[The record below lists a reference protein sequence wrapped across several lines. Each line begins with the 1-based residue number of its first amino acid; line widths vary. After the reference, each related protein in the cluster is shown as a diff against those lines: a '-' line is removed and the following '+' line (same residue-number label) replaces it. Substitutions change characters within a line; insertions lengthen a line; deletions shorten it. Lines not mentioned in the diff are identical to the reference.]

1 MKRYR
6 CRGTITVFLSLV
18 SVLFLSLVCTMV
30 ESARLQGARA
40 WAAAVTD
47 MGIFSVFGEYSTE
60 ILEKYDVLF
69 LDGSYGNGEF
79 EEERIALQMREF
91 MRYNA
96 NPAEE
101 MKLIKGRNLFPM
113 EIEKC
118 EVSGYTLATDED
130 GEAFYQQA
138 VRNVKENLGT
148 ELLLKYQEAR
158 KEAERQQEAADI
170 YEKKD
175 GIDWDNLEG
184 LERQQEE
191 LKEEEIKEKGG
202 EEVTEDIRQDKPVE
216 NPLDTI
222 KKIKKLGIL
231 GLVIKDAS
239 SVSGKSAEKQEM
251 VSGRTR
257 REGNLPVEKKY
268 SGAASDVIFQDYLL
282 GRFGTWRK
290 PCKEG
295 ALEYQAEYILMG
307 KDSDEA
313 NLKAVVNRLLLMREG
328 INLLYAAS
336 DTKMRSQAGSLAVS
350 IAGAVPVPGL
360 VQALEAVLLL
370 AWAYGESLLDVRTL
384 MSGGKVPSIKDAST
398 WKLSLEKLAQ
408 VTELLEECD
417 SGGGSGQDYEDYLRI
432 LMLTGEKRK
441 YPLRALDMMEQTLG
455 GQADSWIVKAE
466 AAVSWKFPAIFLR
479 IPQVFMG
486 LPKQTPG
493 YEVKGSFGY

>member
-118 EVSGYTLATDED
+118 EVSGYTLATDEN

-175 GIDWDNLEG
+175 GIDWDNLED

-307 KDSDEA
+307 KD
-313 NLKAVVNRLLLMREG
+313 
-328 INLLYAAS
+328 
-336 DTKMRSQAGSLAVS
+336 
-350 IAGAVPVPGL
+350 
-360 VQALEAVLLL
+360 
-370 AWAYGESLLDVRTL
+370 
-384 MSGGKVPSIKDAST
+384 
-398 WKLSLEKLAQ
+398 LSL
-408 VTELLEECD
+408 
-417 SGGGSGQDYEDYLRI
+417 I
-432 LMLTGEKRK
+432 H
-441 YPLRALDMMEQTLG
+441 
-455 GQADSWIVKAE
+455 I
-466 AAVSWKFPAIFLR
+466 
-479 IPQVFMG
+479 
-486 LPKQTPG
+486 
-493 YEVKGSFGY
+493 

>member
-1 MKRYR
+1 M
-6 CRGTITVFLSLV
+6 
-18 SVLFLSLVCTMV
+18 
-30 ESARLQGARA
+30 
-40 WAAAVTD
+40 
-47 MGIFSVFGEYSTE
+47 
-60 ILEKYDVLF
+60 
-69 LDGSYGNGEF
+69 
-79 EEERIALQMREF
+79 
-91 MRYNA
+91 
-96 NPAEE
+96 
-101 MKLIKGRNLFPM
+101 
-113 EIEKC
+113 
-118 EVSGYTLATDED
+118 
-130 GEAFYQQA
+130 
-138 VRNVKENLGT
+138 
-148 ELLLKYQEAR
+148 
-158 KEAERQQEAADI
+158 
-170 YEKKD
+170 
-175 GIDWDNLEG
+175 
-184 LERQQEE
+184 
-191 LKEEEIKEKGG
+191 
-202 EEVTEDIRQDKPVE
+202 E

-313 NLKAVVNRLLLMREG
+313 NLKAVVNRLLLLREG
-328 INLLYAAS
+328 VNLLYAAS

-466 AAVSWKFPAIFLR
+466 AAISWKFPDIFLR